1 MKDWVDAQMALVESI
16 TAPQVFLPYAI
27 MDDGKTLSEAVAR
40 NPQTS
45 RDEPEVYHSR
55 RKKTRI

>member
-1 MKDWVDAQMALVESI
+1 MALVESI

-27 MDDGKTLSEAVAR
+27 MEDGKTLSEAVAR